1 MDISSVFLAQPIE
14 GDILADNGGLRMSRA
29 RLYVL
34 IDGFEQDMRRI
45 VEKYL
50 LDHQDEKLVL
60 TTDEFSNAKRR
71 QDAEHN
77 GDDVSVI
84 HYLDIQTCF
93 DVMLRNKAEL
103 PYELTNELSLNA
115 ASFSQL
121 VPIRHRVMHGRPLGS
136 DDPNTTISLLS
147 AFSSRHWQETRQ
159 TLKRLKDDP
168 TWEPYFE
175 KLPAPFEKTLH
186 NLPEPDWD
194 ETTFIGRK
202 AEAQKLLDS
211 LRSRRNTVI
220 TVTGEG
226 GIGKTALALEVAYT
240 LVDSDDNPYEA
251 VLWVSLKT
259 EKLTAYGV
267 QELKDAIQGFDHTI
281 VALGR
286 GLDSTFSGSL
296 AELAS
301 ALTGIECLI
310 IVDNL
315 ESAQGQEIVEMYDAL
330 PGSVNYLFT
339 SRLGI
344 GQLERRFPLPPLS
357 EQEAKLLLR
366 KFAVAHQQRRLASL
380 SETAISNVVEQL
392 RHSPLAIRWY
402 VLASEAGRVP
412 LDTLRDQRELLD
424 FCVKNVYDS
433 LSENSKAVLT
443 VLRALDRAIGFD
455 EFAILTE
462 MMVDELRVVTQELT
476 RGSLVVVEAEA
487 AGAIAGRLAL
497 TPTAR
502 SFLARPDHTGSF
514 IAAVLL
520 RERKFKASVEE
531 AYSQKRMI
539 NPLRVRP
546 RDANDHPAMYLLQS
560 ALTLAKSNNFSRA
573 YEHAER
579 AKSFNPEF
587 SECYRVS
594 GYIRAL
600 EDHNETAV
608 SEYQTALTY
617 ASDDATV
624 ASTCHALADVLARRL
639 HNAALALPH
648 ARKAYQ
654 VYPCLDTALMLGKV
668 LIWTSQYKEGQEYLE
683 EAQDSAT
690 GKHHLIISTVL
701 IDSWA
706 RWAEDEYK
714 ARNFRNAY
722 EKAKTGFHSGHN
734 LVNVPH
740 PDNKLVNALAE
751 CTINC
756 LRGWAKS
763 DMELSAHDLRLFQ
776 QISDFLRKHLNSI
789 SPRKKYY
796 VRDALASAHNLN
808 HIPDGLRAELKET
821 HALLSH

>member
-1 MDISSVFLAQPIE
+1 
-14 GDILADNGGLRMSRA
+14 MSRA

-45 VEKYL
+45 VERYL
-50 LDHQDEKLVL
+50 LDHQEETLLL
-60 TTDEFSNAKRR
+60 TTQEFADANRR
-71 QDAEHN
+71 QEVDPHGE
-77 GDDVSVI
+77 DVSVI

-103 PYELTNELSLNA
+103 PYELTSELSLNA
-115 ASFSQL
+115 ASFPQL
-121 VPIRHRVMHGRPLGS
+121 VPIRHRVMHGRPLGA
-136 DDPNTTISLLS
+136 DDPGTTVSLLS
-147 AFSSRHWQETRQ
+147 PFSSRHWQDTRQ
-159 TLKRLKDDP
+159 TLTRLKDDP

-202 AEAQKLLDS
+202 AEAQKLTDS

-296 AELAS
+296 SELAA

-330 PGSVNYLFT
+330 PDSVNYLFT

-366 KFAVAHQQRRLASL
+366 KFAVARQQKRLASL
-380 SETAISNVVEQL
+380 SETAISNVVDQL
-392 RHSPLAIRWY
+392 RNSPLAIRWY

-424 FCVKNVYDS
+424 FCVKNVYDG

-462 MMVDELRVVTQELT
+462 MTIDELRIVTQELS

-520 RERKFKASVEE
+520 RERQFKASVEE
-531 AYSQKRMI
+531 GYSQKRMI

-546 RDANDHPAMYLLQS
+546 RDATDHPAMYLLQMS
-560 ALTLAKSNNFSRA
+560 LTLAKSNKFTKA
-573 YEHAER
+573 YEHVER

-587 SECYRVS
+587 SEVYRVS

-608 SEYQTALTY
+608 SEYQTALSY
-617 ASDDATV
+617 ASDKPSI
-624 ASTCHALADVLARRL
+624 ASTSHALADVLARRL
-639 HNAALALPH
+639 HDATLALPH
-648 ARKAYQ
+648 ARTAYET
-654 VYPCLDTALMLGKV
+654 YPCGDTALLLGKV

-683 EAQDSAT
+683 EAQDSAS

-706 RWAEDEYK
+706 RWAEDEHK
-714 ARNFRNAY
+714 VRNFRSSY
-722 EKAKTGFHSGHN
+722 EKGKTGFHSGQS
-734 LVNVPH
+734 LLGVPNV
-740 PDNKLVNALAE
+740 DSKLVNALTE

-756 LRGWAKS
+756 IRGWHKS
-763 DMELSAHDLRLFQ
+763 DSALSEHDERLFQ
-776 QISDFLRKHLNSI
+776 QIVAFLTTHLNSI
-789 SPRKKYY
+789 SPRKKHY
-796 VRDALASAHNLN
+796 VCEALVGALN
-808 HIPDGLRAELKET
+808 GNRVPDPLEAELREI
-821 HALLSH
+821 HALLSS